1 MKSIL
6 VPALRFYLVLG
17 LLAMGVIALQD
28 RLSWGLFIP
37 TERATAASYLLWGL
51 GAALLLIALS
61 LYASRNFLWAQLLD
75 REFRRILVPL
85 GSWQIGVIA
94 LLSGTAEEVFF
105 RGAIQPL
112 LGLVPTSLL
121 FGVVHLIPRRVFLPW
136 TAYAAFAGL
145 LFGSLFELSGTLF
158 PNTLSHVAVNFVMI
172 WLLNHSDPAPSTASD

>member
-1 MKSIL
+1 MTIL

-17 LLAMGVIALQD
+17 LLAMGIIALQD
-28 RLSWGLFIP
+28 RLSWGLFFP
-37 TERATAASYLLWGL
+37 TERAAATCLLWGL

-61 LYASRNFLWAQLLD
+61 LYASRNFRWAQLLD
-75 REFRRILVPL
+75 RQFRQILVPL
-85 GSWQIGVIA
+85 GSWRIGVIA

-121 FGVVHLIPRRVFLPW
+121 FGAVHLIPRKVFLPW
-136 TAYAAFAGL
+136 AAYAAFAGL

-158 PNTLSHVAVNFVMI
+158 PNTLAHVAVNFVMI
-172 WLLNHSDPAPSTASD
+172 RLLNHSDPDPSANSG

>member
-1 MKSIL
+1 MTIL

-17 LLAMGVIALQD
+17 LLAMGIIALQD
-28 RLSWGLFIP
+28 RLSWGLFFP
-37 TERATAASYLLWGL
+37 TERAAATCLLWGL

-61 LYASRNFLWAQLLD
+61 LYASRNFRWAQLLD
-75 REFRRILVPL
+75 RQFRQILVPL
-85 GSWQIGVIA
+85 GSWRIGVIA

-121 FGVVHLIPRRVFLPW
+121 FGAVHLIPRKVFLPW
-136 TAYAAFAGL
+136 AAYAAFAGL

-158 PNTLSHVAVNFVMI
+158 PNTLAHVAVNFVMI
-172 WLLNHSDPAPSTASD
+172 RLLNHSDPDPSTHSG